1 MAWAGG
7 VLLLVLSGSVV
18 QALERD
24 TCLNSLSDLEWWL
37 GTVEVKEQENEQ
49 DVGESCSA

>member
-1 MAWAGG
+1 MTRGP
-7 VLLLVLSGSVV
+7 
-18 QALERD
+18 
-24 TCLNSLSDLEWWL
+24 NSFSDLEWWL